1 VHLEETTLRI
11 SLKLAFDPEIF
22 PVSELDDHPWYL
34 RYALAVALG
43 WLFFYVLIEQLD
55 QQLTRNF
62 WGALVLWGG
71 VAVWIAVLTHEI
83 SKWVLGLALL
93 VAIFMFAVN
102 ALSSLTVPG
111 AIIVGAIIIAVA
123 VRK

>member
-1 VHLEETTLRI
+1 
-11 SLKLAFDPEIF
+11 
-22 PVSELDDHPWYL
+22 
-34 RYALAVALG
+34 
-43 WLFFYVLIEQLD
+43 FYVLIEQLD